1 MIGRPAHSRRH
12 MLDGA
17 FWGLLAEALIVPTGL
32 ATIIYLTRTMG
43 PDGYGSYAV
52 VMTIV
57 TWMEFTIVAMFSRT
71 TVKLVSGAEAWQ
83 PAAAALVRISLAMGL
98 ILCAVLWMAADLI
111 AWSAGAPD
119 LAWPLRLAAV
129 DIPLFA
135 LAQGHINVMI
145 ALGRFRHRA
154 LVTAGRWLMRLAL
167 IVLLV
172 EIGLGLEGAILGC
185 IGASLTELALARW
198 YIRPPLTRP
207 GGVGMAQ
214 IWRYAAP
221 LAIAGVSFRLLD
233 GMDLL
238 AWKAMG
244 ASEAAAGVYA
254 AALSLALIP
263 GIVSL
268 SCSVLLLSS
277 LSQLLRD
284 HRKDEARQLGRDAWR
299 AVLLLLPFA
308 FLLAAAGTELSVFLL
323 GEAFTASGP
332 LLGLL
337 IFAGIGRLLISM
349 GVSILAAYG
358 RPSLASILTG
368 ALVPLSI
375 AGYVIAIP
383 LLAGTGAA
391 IAAVTT
397 CLFGGLVLSAAVY
410 QQSGIRPDGLTI
422 LRSSIVCAA
431 VYVLAVYWPAPG
443 PLVLLKLTALGL
455 LVPLLFVGVGEL
467 SIRQMLS
474 FVQSHRRPAAQLSE
488 AQDAA

>member
-1 MIGRPAHSRRH
+1 
-12 MLDGA
+12 
-17 FWGLLAEALIVPTGL
+17 
-32 ATIIYLTRTMG
+32 
-43 PDGYGSYAV
+43 
-52 VMTIV
+52 
-57 TWMEFTIVAMFSRT
+57 
-71 TVKLVSGAEAWQ
+71 
-83 PAAAALVRISLAMGL
+83 
-98 ILCAVLWMAADLI
+98 
-111 AWSAGAPD
+111 
-119 LAWPLRLAAV
+119 
-129 DIPLFA
+129 
-135 LAQGHINVMI
+135 MI

-368 ALVPLSI
+368 PLVPLSI

-474 FVQSHRRPAAQLSE
+474 FVQSHRRPAAQPSE